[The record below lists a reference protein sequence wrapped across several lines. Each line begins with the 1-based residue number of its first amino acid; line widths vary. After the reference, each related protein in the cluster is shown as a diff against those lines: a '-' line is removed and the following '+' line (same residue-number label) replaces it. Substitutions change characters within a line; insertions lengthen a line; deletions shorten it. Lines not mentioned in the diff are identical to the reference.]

1 MKPVRV
7 RPLADREIDDHAGYI
22 AKDNIEAALRFLD
35 AVQAAFDRIGERP
48 SIGSPRYAH
57 LPIMENLRV
66 WAVPNFENYLIFY
79 VERGDHVDVLRVLHA
94 ARDIP
99 AALREPTEE
108 QGYGEWP
115 LRLTRRNIQG
125 VWAPGSS

>member
-7 RPLADREIDDHAGYI
+7 RPRADREIDDHAGYI
-22 AKDNIEAALRFLD
+22 AKDYLEAALRFLD

-66 WAVPNFENYLIFY
+66 WAVPDFENYLVFY
-79 VERGDHVDVLRVLHA
+79 VERDDYVDVLRVLHA

-99 AALREPTEE
+99 SALQESIHEGGPENGPST
-108 QGYGEWP
+108 
-115 LRLTRRNIQG
+115 
-125 VWAPGSS
+125 

>member
-22 AKDNIEAALRFLD
+22 AKDNLEAALRFLD
-35 AVQAAFDRIGERP
+35 AVQAALDRIGDCP

-66 WAVPNFENYLIFY
+66 WAVPDFEHHLVFY
-79 VERGDHVDVLRVLHA
+79 VERSEYVDVLRVLHA

-99 AALREPTEE
+99 AALQEPVVEE
-108 QGYGEWP
+108 
-115 LRLTRRNIQG
+115 
-125 VWAPGSS
+125 